1 MHKVSNINI
10 NVTSTRSS
18 AHIDMVSQKVEVAST
33 LTSVASVAE
42 NGHVISEHIR
52 QNIPTKKQFV
62 DPFRQGFIIE
72 GGVGYRQTIVVR
84 SYEVGPDKTA
94 TLESILNLLQV
105 RNKSAWKPYL
115 FHAHLYYMHKNMREA
130 HKDLMSSYLRLII
143 FL

>member
-1 MHKVSNINI
+1 MATFSYLASVSITCTSNRDNHDPNMQKLSNIKI

-18 AHIDMVSQKVEVAST
+18 AIDMVSQKVGLTGT

-42 NGHVISEHIR
+42 NGHVMDQHIR

-62 DPFRQGFIIE
+62 DPYRQGLMIE
-72 GGVGYRQTIVVR
+72 GGVGYRQTVVVR

-105 RNKSAWKPYL
+105 RN
-115 FHAHLYYMHKNMREA
+115 
-130 HKDLMSSYLRLII
+130 
-143 FL
+143 